1 MIRDNVWVNGPDT
14 GVTDGGSSAI
24 AYTYNL
30 NCTKAGAKCSGT
42 GNLLSTPVFV
52 QSLRPATTTT
62 NSPRPLLATTPAATA
77 RAWGLRPRPTACR
90 QTTLD

>member
-1 MIRDNVWVNGPDT
+1 MDNDGQGALPGSGNVIRDNVWVAGPDT

-42 GNLLSTPVFV
+42 GNMLEH
-52 QSLRPATTTT
+52 A
-62 NSPRPLLATTPAATA
+62 
-77 RAWGLRPRPTACR
+77 GLR
-90 QTTLD
+90 Q